1 MMFNLLIATIASVI
15 GPVTDYGS
23 SNMTNHVSAEYIS
36 TGDNQCTLGV
46 TFTLRNAES
55 SIIWDKAI
63 VKTTDGALVKVIDDV
78 ERAQLPADGLLV
90 RGAAAF
96 ASRSKSSVIKEPKTS
111 YIFISP
117 APMFEFDTSVAVY
130 VNDHLTHVETAT
142 IYCNVDACECSVRGY
157 PERRF

>member
-1 MMFNLLIATIASVI
+1 MMFNLLIAAIASVL

-23 SNMTNHVSAEYIS
+23 SNMTNHVTAEYIS

-46 TFTLRNAES
+46 TFTLRNDES
-55 SIIWDKAI
+55 SIVWDKAI

-78 ERAQLPADGLLV
+78 TRAHLPADGVLV

-96 ASRSKSSVIKEPKTS
+96 GFRSPASVIKEPKMS

-117 APMFEFDTSVAVY
+117 APLFEFDTSVAVY

-142 IYCNVDACECSVRGY
+142 IYCNVDACECSTRGY